1 MDNTSLIYLHGSES
15 DSNSGKARQFREWFP
30 AMLTP
35 DFKGSFEER
44 MIQLQPI
51 LEPSRRSDAENFV
64 AKENLRDDSQ
74 WTIIGSSFGGLM
86 GTVYT
91 CKNPTRV
98 RKLIL
103 LAPALLREPFGS
115 FLDLQPAS
123 NPVTIIHGT
132 RDDVVPLEPARE
144 VAQMLFTNL
153 NYIVVDDDHRL
164 HKTLHELDWKKILER
179 GL

>member
-1 MDNTSLIYLHGSES
+1 MLDPTRLIYLHGLES

-30 AMLTP
+30 GMLTP

-44 MIQLQPI
+44 MSQLEPI
-51 LEPSRRSDAENFV
+51 LAE
-64 AKENLRDDSQ
+64 KKD

-91 CKNPTRV
+91 CKHPAQV

-115 FLDLQPAS
+115 YLDLE
-123 NPVTIIHGT
+123 PVSVPTVVIHGT
-132 RDDVVPLEPARE
+132 LDEIVPLEAVRE
-144 VAQMLFTNL
+144 VAQRLFTNL
-153 NYIVVDDDHRL
+153 TYYIVEDDHRL
-164 HKTLHELDWKKILER
+164 QKTVGELNWKSILT
-179 GL
+179 